1 MVNET
6 LAEVLQSDQ
15 EVEAIRQ
22 ETKETIQTL
31 KQKNQAA
38 LTQAEQ
44 SAKEDFKAFEESLA
58 NQQAQAF
65 EHYKKEA
72 QLVHQAQLDELRQ
85 KFNQHKQT
93 MIDQT
98 VKELRKV
105 YGNC

>member
-38 LTQAEQ
+38 LTL
-44 SAKEDFKAFEESLA
+44 SRI
-58 NQQAQAF
+58 
-65 EHYKKEA
+65 H
-72 QLVHQAQLDELRQ
+72 
-85 KFNQHKQT
+85 
-93 MIDQT
+93 I
-98 VKELRKV
+98 
-105 YGNC
+105 

>member
-38 LTQAEQ
+38 
-44 SAKEDFKAFEESLA
+44 

-65 EHYKKEA
+65 EH
-72 QLVHQAQLDELRQ
+72 
-85 KFNQHKQT
+85 
-93 MIDQT
+93 
-98 VKELRKV
+98 
-105 YGNC
+105 

>member
-72 QLVHQAQLDELRQ
+72 QLDELRQ